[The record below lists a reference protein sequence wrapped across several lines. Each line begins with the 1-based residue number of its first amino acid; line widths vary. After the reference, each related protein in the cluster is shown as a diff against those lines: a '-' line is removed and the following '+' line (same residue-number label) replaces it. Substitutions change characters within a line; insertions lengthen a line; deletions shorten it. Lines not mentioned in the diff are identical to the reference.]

1 MDCGGESGYG
11 HRDMKRE
18 SIVEKHR
25 KRRIQG
31 RRIVGGQGLELG
43 RRAGTSRG
51 PGFRVRGLA

>member
-25 KRRIQG
+25 KRRIQR
-31 RRIVGGQGLELG
+31 RRIVGGLKGWSSGSGQEQAGG
-43 RRAGTSRG
+43 R
-51 PGFRVRGLA
+51 V